1 MKMHSFWKY
10 CWFIFDFFLKCLHI
24 SVLVVF
30 NAHILRDFPIFLSTV
45 SLLPLFYFHVLWL
58 QWDICC
64 HPYLCSSLCNML
76 LVLWL
81 PLIFFSHWFKE
92 ILLCCIFIFFNV
104 SCIWGLL
111 SFLYLYMYLFYL
123 LIICKL
129 EDLDIIVSNISLF
142 FFSLLFGIEI
152 IFTVYCLK
160 WFHIQFS
167 SVQLSRSVTSN
178 SLRPHEPP
186 CPSST
191 PGDGQTH
198 VHWVGDAIQPSYP
211 LSSLSSPAL
220 NLS

>member
-111 SFLYLYMYLFYL
+111 SFSWNLKRFWLFFQIFAMSLSPLYFWNSLSM
-123 LIICKL
+123 LIGL
-129 EDLDIIVSNISLF
+129 LDILSQVFGVLFIFLHSFYFSLF
-142 FFSLLFGIEI
+142 IHQIG
-152 IFTVYCLK
+152 
-160 WFHIQFS
+160 
-167 SVQLSRSVTSN
+167 
-178 SLRPHEPP
+178 
-186 CPSST
+186 
-191 PGDGQTH
+191 
-198 VHWVGDAIQPSYP
+198 
-211 LSSLSSPAL
+211 
-220 NLS
+220 